1 MLSISKLIM
10 KSGSMVYQ
18 NILSVLIL
26 SVIWSLLL
34 VPFIFILPLQTAVIY
49 LLLMAF
55 PATIAVFAA
64 MHEKLKNSRVNIV
77 AAFFKAFL
85 KFYVRGF
92 LVGLLITLI
101 VTIPSATWYMYIST
115 DGGYGMFLFSM
126 VQTYLC
132 GMFLISQVY
141 TVGIIVMKDQGVV
154 KSMNDSIKWFVAKP
168 TYTIGVFLQLLSV
181 CVLLSLTVVGFF
193 LLFIGIFAIFMIN
206 SVENVHAKKDEKLQV
221 VQA

>member
-1 MLSISKLIM
+1 M
-10 KSGSMVYQ
+10 
-18 NILSVLIL
+18 
-26 SVIWSLLL
+26 
-34 VPFIFILPLQTAVIY
+34 
-49 LLLMAF
+49 
-55 PATIAVFAA
+55 
-64 MHEKLKNSRVNIV
+64 
-77 AAFFKAFL
+77 
-85 KFYVRGF
+85 RGF

-206 SVENVHAKKDEKLQV
+206 SVENVHVKKDEKLQV